1 MIRSWKISFRP
12 DTRNFEVLLRLAA
25 VQLRAIDAIQH
36 GCHFERRE
44 KSFPFTRKTPRN
56 LDSGLRNSSGFP
68 LKTCGK

>member
-36 GCHFERRE
+36 GCKEGSNYERE
-44 KSFPFTRKTPRN
+44 HCADFGQTGTSRN
-56 LDSGLRNSSGFP
+56 G
-68 LKTCGK
+68 

>member
-36 GCHFERRE
+36 GCHFERSE
-44 KSFPFTRKTPRN
+44 KSFPFTRKRPEI
-56 LDSGLRNSSGFP
+56 
-68 LKTCGK
+68 